1 MEDYTQGVGRHKGG
15 PTKEGLWKLSKWAR
29 GRARKPNEGHHLP
42 ALRRLP
48 VDPYVEA
55 NAEKAT
61 ILAERFFPP
70 PAQADLSN
78 IPEGGRGHT
87 GPWPLSLY
95 ISSDITG
102 AAIAEVIQS

>member
-1 MEDYTQGVGRHKGG
+1 MK
-15 PTKEGLWKLSKWAR
+15 
-29 GRARKPNEGHHLP
+29 
-42 ALRRLP
+42 
-48 VDPYVEA
+48 A

-70 PAQADLSN
+70 PAQADLSDVLR
-78 IPEGGRGHT
+78 GGRGHT

-102 AAIAEVIQS
+102 AAIAEVI